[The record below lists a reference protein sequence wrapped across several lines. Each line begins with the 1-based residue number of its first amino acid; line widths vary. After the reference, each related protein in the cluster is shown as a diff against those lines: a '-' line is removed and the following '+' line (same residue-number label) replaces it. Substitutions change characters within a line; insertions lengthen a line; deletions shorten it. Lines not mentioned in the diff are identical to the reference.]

1 MSQINT
7 PRRARKPYRC
17 DNEYPASDAYLYGHP
32 DIKPGDTYVRIALP
46 PDDPEISN
54 TGWLTARYC
63 QPCADERGYFG
74 RAS

>member
-32 DIKPGDTYVRIALP
+32 DIKIGDPYMRLALP
-46 PDDPEISN
+46 PGGDLVDNE
-54 TGWLTARYC
+54 GWMTARYC
-63 QPCADERGYFG
+63 QPCADEHGYFG